1 MAQFYFLSIVAN
13 IVAGLTLAGDYLG
26 AKIAFLSSFKNL
38 RENRNAVIGIGAAAA
53 LIGLVKLFV
62 LSPGEIVPV
71 AGDLLPAV
79 TGMALGGVLLVEAF
93 REKVAARGEKIERLS
108 QTVLTFRV
116 PLGIAGVVVAV
127 LHFLVPGAPIL

>member
-53 LIGLVKLFV
+53 LIGLIKLFV

-93 REKVAARGEKIERLS
+93 REKVAAKGEKIERLS